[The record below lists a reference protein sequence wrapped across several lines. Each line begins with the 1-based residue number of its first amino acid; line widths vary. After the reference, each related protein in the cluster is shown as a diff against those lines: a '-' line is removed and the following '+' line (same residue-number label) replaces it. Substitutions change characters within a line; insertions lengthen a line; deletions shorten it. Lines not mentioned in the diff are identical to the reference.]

1 MMTYDINYINKNSDP
16 KPGWWTAERMDYCEL
31 SEKTKEKNSMYSK
44 YMRKYLHLLV
54 SVFV

>member
-1 MMTYDINYINKNSDP
+1 MMTYDINYINKNNDP

-31 SEKTKEKNSMYSK
+31 SEKTKEKNTMYNK

-54 SVFV
+54 SMFV